1 MRRVLV
7 IRHAIALDRVE
18 AAHMSVAD
26 AERPLTKDGWKKMR
40 GIVDGLQPWVP
51 ELHIVATS
59 PWLRALQTAEI
70 VAGAYGDAKVKETEL
85 LLPGAAHQDLL
96 DWLATF
102 PEKKQQ
108 LAIVGHE
115 PGLSAWAGWALT
127 GKDEALFSLKKGGAC
142 MIEFEDRF
150 EAGHGRLAWL
160 MTSAQLRRCGH

>member
-1 MRRVLV
+1 MRKVLV
-7 IRHAIALDRVE
+7 IRHAIAMDRVE

-26 AERPLTKDGWKKMR
+26 PERPLTKDGWKKMR
-40 GIVDGLQPWVP
+40 SIVDGLQPWVQ

-70 VAGAYGDAKVKETEL
+70 VADAYEDAKVKETDL
-85 LLPGAAHQDLL
+85 LLPNVPHQDLL
-96 DWLATF
+96 TWLSHF
-102 PEKKQQ
+102 PEKKE

-127 GKDEALFSLKKGGAC
+127 GQDAPLFSLKKGGAC
-142 MIEFEDRF
+142 LIEFEDRF

-160 MTSAQLRRCGH
+160 MTPAQLRRAGH